1 MQKENLPPLP
11 PAGPPARPG
20 IDPELMEIVTRLES
34 GGSAPL
40 PTAPSARN
48 TSAFSGL
55 SPAAH
60 TSAAPSTWLPATAR
74 PSAVRSA
81 SSAPTSRRAAAS
93 MVLGIIG
100 LCLFYLPLLGLGFPL
115 VGLTLGKSPKA
126 SSDPEAAS
134 KAKTGVILST
144 IALILHALVF
154 FWAMS
159 S

>member
-11 PAGPPARPG
+11 PAGPPERPG

-34 GGSAPL
+34 GGSAPF
-40 PTAPSARN
+40 PNAPSARN
-48 TSAFSGL
+48 TSAPVAL
-55 SPAAH
+55 SPVALSP
-60 TSAAPSTWLPATAR
+60 TAPSTWLPATAR

-115 VGLTLGKSPKA
+115 IGLTLGKSPKA

-134 KAKTGVILST
+134 KANTGVIVSS
-144 IALILHALVF
+144 IALTLHALVF